1 MLELALNKQAPGGRA
16 KRPGYD
22 LKEKAP
28 GDRRLEKEVPTMAAR
43 VAAAAA
49 MWPKES
55 VHGMVWEDWKIC
67 KDFVLLQGP
76 VDLLS
81 RIFHHGL
88 ADFGREDTNSSL
100 WGCPKAA
107 NPAISREVGL

>member
-55 VHGMVWEDWKIC
+55 VEGMVWEDWKI
-67 KDFVLLQGP
+67 
-76 VDLLS
+76 
-81 RIFHHGL
+81 
-88 ADFGREDTNSSL
+88 
-100 WGCPKAA
+100 
-107 NPAISREVGL
+107 